1 MRPPRH
7 LHLVGREPKK
17 PARKKYQRAPLLT
30 PDEER
35 RFRAA
40 LTNLQGAFG
49 SWECLAH
56 AMGVR
61 VHTINHARAGR
72 VSVSGDLIVRAI
84 RASGLTYAD
93 LVGAP
98 RLVRRAS

>member
-7 LHLVGREPKK
+7 LHLVGSEPAK
-17 PARKKYQRAPLLT
+17 PKRKKYERSPLLT
-30 PDEER
+30 REEER

-61 VHTINHARAGR
+61 VHTINYVRRGRA
-72 VSVSGDLIVRAI
+72 VSGDLIVRAI

-98 RLVRRAS
+98 KLVRRAS